1 MATTMASDLIQP
13 EVYRDVAVKEAT
25 AAAVMTQVATVDD
38 TLVGQPGDTIHFPKF
53 NRLAKAADLSEGVAM
68 VPQKLTTDDNT
79 AVIKEVGT
87 AVEVTDTA
95 ELTSLG
101 NPSATARAALSD
113 SLAEKID
120 ADLRTEAER
129 VGSGADTPIVLP
141 TVYNA
146 LDWNGGI
153 TEAIGAFG
161 DKWRPQDVAGILIH
175 SRQHVQLLRDEA
187 FQSVTTFGQ
196 GATIMRGQVGT
207 LAGGVPVFISDLAT
221 KTEGATDA
229 DDTYN
234 ALVIRKGALGLLY
247 KRRALIESD
256 RDIYARVTG
265 WAITAHYAVKRLDNR
280 GVVVVKTKAA

>member
-1 MATTMASDLIQP
+1 MAITMASDLIQP
-13 EVYRDVAVKEAT
+13 EVYADMAMKEAI
-25 AAAVMTQVATVDD
+25 AAAVMTQVATVSDS
-38 TLVGQPGDTIHFPKF
+38 LAGQPGDTIHFPKF
-53 NRLAKAADLSEGVAM
+53 NRLAQAADLTEGVAM

-101 NPSATARAALSD
+101 NPSATARGALNDALS
-113 SLAEKID
+113 EKID
-120 ADLRTEAER
+120 ADLRGEAER
-129 VGSGADTPIVLP
+129 VTGADSPIILP
-141 TVYNA
+141 TTYPA

-161 DKWRPQDVAGILIH
+161 DKWRPSDVAGILIH

-187 FQSVTTFGQ
+187 FQSVTTFGE

-221 KTEGATDA
+221 KTEGDTD
-229 DDTYN
+229 DEDTYN

-256 RDIYARVTG
+256 RDIYARVSG

-280 GVVVVKTKAA
+280 GVVVVKTLAA